1 MKTPIYFPNM
11 VASKEFKG
19 DASSDPYPPQDWTSV
34 PGPRWWSS
42 LRRTTALSSSTPL
55 RTTNDIRS
63 NARRVFVGDTTNP
76 PSRSFK
82 TFPPK
87 PSTARKYNPHSKA
100 RRSSPSI
107 SRIPQVSNAPAEDI
121 DLLLAD
127 MSVLYK
133 SVSSTEVPLVSQR
146 SSISELLHRSFKTLY
161 LLRQAH
167 QKILDIQISRL
178 PVCWRKQALFYYN
191 KAHQSPKQHGSPN
204 PHHRRFFLFHKLGF
218 DCQHLE
224 VHSRLIRELHLK
236 FKDFETAHGVFTN
249 QLQMYVDPQGFMFRE
264 LTPSSLSYCCWVSS
278 TL

>member
-19 DASSDPYPPQDWTSV
+19 DASSDPYPSQDWTSV
-34 PGPRWWSS
+34 PGPRLWSS

-55 RTTNDIRS
+55 CTTNDIRS
-63 NARRVFVGDTTNP
+63 NAQRVFVGDTTT

-87 PSTARKYNPHSKA
+87 PSTARKYNPPSKA

-167 QKILDIQISRL
+167 QKILDLQIS
-178 PVCWRKQALFYYN
+178 C
-191 KAHQSPKQHGSPN
+191 
-204 PHHRRFFLFHKLGF
+204 
-218 DCQHLE
+218 
-224 VHSRLIRELHLK
+224 
-236 FKDFETAHGVFTN
+236 
-249 QLQMYVDPQGFMFRE
+249 
-264 LTPSSLSYCCWVSS
+264 
-278 TL
+278 TLA